1 MILNDLDEYDQKQKK
16 REHRKNSTISKNTFK
31 KVAESYLVAGRPNH

>member
-1 MILNDLDEYDQKQKK
+1 MSMSKNKK
-16 REHRKNSTISKNTFK
+16 KGNTGNNPTISKNTFK